1 LIGNSVFTLRKSFD
15 TIEIDYLARIRI
27 NEANKSK
34 FEWIASNP
42 MVFSLNNN
50 LKIRIIMDK
59 TNKSSEELI
68 KEMDDLRQTI
78 EELRKSEEKF
88 RKAYMTSPDSV
99 NISRLSDG
107 LYVSINEGFTKVTGY
122 NEEETIGK
130 TSLEMNIWYDS
141 ADRNKFIKELLSK
154 SEIKNYESR
163 FLAKD
168 GTILYGLIG
177 ATIIDLDGVPHIL
190 AVIRDITLRKQ
201 SEEAFRNLSLR
212 QEAILTA
219 VPGIL
224 MEVNLDKIYTWTNRS
239 GIEFFGNDVIG
250 KEASFYFEGEQETY
264 NLVQPLFDGNNE
276 LFYLESW
283 QRRHDGEKRLLA
295 WWCQSLK
302 DNEGNVKGV
311 LSSARDIT
319 EQKKSEEQLF
329 LLANAL
335 KSINEA
341 VSITDMDDRVLFL
354 NKAFLDTYGFTESDL
369 RQEPIGVIRSTNNPP
384 EIVKEILPATLRG
397 GWSGELLNRKKDGTE
412 FPVLLS
418 TAVVK
423 NSRGEATAM
432 IGVANDISESRK
444 TQQSLQH
451 SEERFRSV
459 TESASDAIITIDGE
473 ENIIGWNRGAEK
485 LFGYK
490 EQEIR
495 GKSLNLLIHSE
506 YRDQQFRVIELL
518 KQGGGKYLKGK
529 TVEVGGLRK
538 NGLVFPVELSF
549 SAWKTSEGQFYTG
562 ILRDITKRKR
572 TELENQVIYEI
583 TQGVAATS
591 HLDEL
596 LKLIHQSLG
605 KVVYAENCFVALHD
619 PKTGLFSFPY
629 FIDKFDQKPEP
640 TSMGKSCT
648 NYVFRTV
655 EPLLLTQEIFDRLIK
670 QNEVEL
676 VGSPSPSW
684 IGIPLQTPSKVIGSL
699 VLQHYEKEYVY
710 SESDVKFLSSIG
722 SQIAI
727 SIERKKSEEE
737 IIVKNE
743 LLQAANAEKDKF
755 FSILAHDLRG
765 PLSAFVAATQILTE
779 QIQTMEK
786 EEIMDISMS
795 MKSSATNIYTLLE
808 NLLEWSRLRRG
819 GMDFIPEKLN
829 LIEKIG
835 DCVDVLS
842 ESARKKKIEILISI
856 PSDLWILAD
865 NHMFDTVIRN
875 LVSNAI
881 KFTPAGGKVNVKA
894 EKRSDNSVEIKIKDS
909 GIGMTPE
916 LKDKL
921 FKINEKTSR
930 PGTEGEASTGLG
942 LLLCKEFIDKHG
954 GKIYVESETG
964 KGSTF
969 SFIIPE
975 KIVYKL

>member
-1 LIGNSVFTLRKSFD
+1 VF
-15 TIEIDYLARIRI
+15 
-27 NEANKSK
+27 
-34 FEWIASNP
+34 P
-42 MVFSLNNN
+42 LNNN
-50 LKIRIIMDK
+50 LKIRIIMNK
-59 TNKSSEELI
+59 TDKSSEELI
-68 KEMDDLRQTI
+68 NEIAVLRQTI

-88 RKAYMTSPDSV
+88 RKAYMTSPDSI
-99 NISRLSDG
+99 NINRLTDG
-107 LYVSINEGFTKVTGY
+107 MYVSINEGFTKITGY

-141 ADRNKFIKELLSK
+141 TDRNKFIKELLAK
-154 SEIKNYESR
+154 SEVKNYEAR

-177 ATIIDLDGVPHIL
+177 ATIIDLVGVPHIL
-190 AVIRDITLRKQ
+190 SVIRDITLRKQ
-201 SEEAFRNLSLR
+201 AEEALIHERYLIEAVMNNLPYHIYFKDLESRFIRINKSHALSFGLTEPDQAIGKTDFDFFTAEHAREAFEDEQTIIRTGNPLR
-212 QEAILTA
+212 KEEKLTW
-219 VPGIL
+219 
-224 MEVNLDKIYTWTNRS
+224 ENRS
-239 GIEFFGNDVIG
+239 STWSSTIKMPLQDKGGKIIGTFGI
-250 KEASFYFEGEQETY
+250 S
-264 NLVQPLFDGNNE
+264 
-276 LFYLESW
+276 
-283 QRRHDGEKRLLA
+283 
-295 WWCQSLK
+295 
-302 DNEGNVKGV
+302 
-311 LSSARDIT
+311 RDIT

-341 VSITDMDDRVLFL
+341 VSITDMEDKVLFL
-354 NKAFLDTYGFTESDL
+354 NKAFLETYGFTEGEL
-369 RQEPIGVIRSTNNPP
+369 REEPISIIRSPNNPS
-384 EIVKEILPATLRG
+384 EIVNEILPATLRG
-397 GWSGELLNRKKDGTE
+397 GWIGELLNRKKDGTE

-418 TAVVK
+418 TAVIN

-432 IGVANDISESRK
+432 IGVANDITESRK
-444 TQQSLQH
+444 TQNALRH

-459 TESASDAIITIDGE
+459 TESASDAIITIDE
-473 ENIIGWNRGAEK
+473 KENIIGWNNGAEK
-485 LFGYK
+485 VFGYK
-490 EQEIR
+490 EDEIR
-495 GKSLNLLIHSE
+495 GKSLNLLIHSD
-506 YRDQQFRVIELL
+506 YREQQFRVIELL

-549 SAWKTSEGQFYTG
+549 SSWKTSEGQFYTG

-583 TQGVAATS
+583 TRGVTATS

-596 LKLIHQSLG
+596 LKLIHQSLS
-605 KVVYAENCFVALHD
+605 KVVYAENIFVALYD

-629 FIDKFDQKPEP
+629 FFDKFDQTPEP

-655 EPLLLTQEIFDRLIK
+655 EPLLLTQEIFDRLIE

-699 VLQHYEKEYVY
+699 VLQHYEKENVY

-722 SQIAI
+722 GQIAI

-743 LLQAANAEKDKF
+743 LLQSANAEKDKF

-765 PLSAFVAATQILTE
+765 PLSAFVSATQILTE
-779 QIQTMEK
+779 QIQIMEK
-786 EEIMDISMS
+786 EEIVDISMS

-819 GMDFIPEKLN
+819 GMDFIPQKFSLN
-829 LIEKIG
+829 EKIG
-835 DCVDVLS
+835 NCIDVLS
-842 ESARKKKIEILISI
+842 ESAREKRIEILISI
-856 PSDLWILAD
+856 PSELWIIAD

-881 KFTPAGGKVNVKA
+881 KFTPSGGKVTIKA
-894 EKRSDNSVEIKIKDS
+894 NKRSDNSVEIKIIDS
-909 GIGMTPE
+909 GIGMSAE

-921 FKINEKTSR
+921 FRINEKTSR
-930 PGTEGEASTGLG
+930 PGTEGEASSGLG
-942 LLLCKEFIDKHG
+942 LLLCKEFIEKHG
-954 GKIYVESETG
+954 GRISAESETG

-975 KIVYKL
+975 NIDY